1 MLAIKQKTKNS
12 SLIKFIFKNNII
24 NFFLLIIATLLEIYY
39 FQSYIFAVF
48 LSIFFPIFFLRYKLY
63 HTKEYF
69 QFFDKLLMYKNPYQE
84 DIIIYYDD
92 ISDVKMKYD
101 IFSGKYICIEIKN
114 KSVLKYDNEKYVK
127 IYHFLNYQNV
137 IATVKTKILY

>member
-1 MLAIKQKTKNS
+1 MLAVKQKTKNS

-24 NFFLLIIATLLEIYY
+24 NFFILIIATILEIYY

-48 LSIFFPIFFLRYKLY
+48 LIIFFPIFFLRYKIY
-63 HTKEYF
+63 HKKEFF
-69 QFFDKLLMYKNPYQE
+69 QFFDKILIYKNPYQH
-84 DIIIYYDD
+84 DIIIYYED
-92 ISDVKMKYD
+92 IENIKIKYN

-127 IYHFLNYQNV
+127 IYHFLNYAQV
-137 IATVKTKILY
+137 VKSVNSRINK